1 MYLNSHEWKNINWKN
16 MRLTVWI
23 QLVFTS
29 CLIAQQVNISRDINV
44 RNDFAYD
51 VLAIEN
57 EIVFFRDKG
66 FEFYFD
72 LFDPNLEYR
81 RSVELVLDEK
91 KPMIENIHTIDS
103 FVQIIYAYRDGPDY
117 VARMV
122 RCDKRINVTDTL
134 ELMRG
139 AFLFSPGEMRSV
151 ISDDK
156 SRLALFAIDKSNL
169 FVVVIDTR
177 KMEVSAAI
185 DIEVPE
191 YRLYEQFQEA
201 AIANS
206 GQVFFLFEKNNES
219 WDKEK
224 HMMRLVMTEGNESYQ
239 HDLVCINTLN
249 SGVKMGVDNQ
259 NKAIAIAGLYGT
271 KNQNETEGYMIFSAA
286 FNELRNPQMRD
297 VQRFL
302 FDDNILVDL
311 NGIEK
316 KNKKNVLN
324 DFYTKTLIH
333 RRDGGVVL
341 VAELQRE
348 FTRRN
353 AGISNFDRSMAAS
366 RGYVDYYSEDLILF
380 SLQAD
385 GNLFWRKVLFKKQF
399 SQDDEGIY
407 SSFFMMKAPS
417 QVHFIFNDEIKNNN
431 TVSEYVIDPLGNYR
445 RSSLLSTEYKNLK
458 LRFQEAVQTSSTS
471 FVVPSEKNGRINLV
485 KISF

>member
-1 MYLNSHEWKNINWKN
+1 MRENKNWRNIG
-16 MRLTVWI
+16 LTIWMQAIMVVGA
-23 QLVFTS
+23 L
-29 CLIAQQVNISRDINV
+29 CQQVNISRDINV

-51 VLAIEN
+51 ILNVKD
-57 EIVFFRDKG
+57 EILFFRDKG

-72 LFDPNLEYR
+72 LFDANLEYK

-103 FVQIIYAYRDGPDY
+103 FVQIIYAYRDGVDY

-122 RCDKRINVTDTL
+122 RCDKRVNIQDTL
-134 ELMRG
+134 ELIRG
-139 AFLFSPGEMRSV
+139 PFLFSPGELRTV
-151 ISDDK
+151 ISEDK
-156 SRLALFAIDKSNL
+156 SHLALFAIDKSKL
-169 FVVVIDTR
+169 FVIIIDTR
-177 KMEVSAAI
+177 QMAVKAAVDMEVS
-185 DIEVPE
+185 E
-191 YRLYEQFQEA
+191 YRLYEHFQEA
-201 AIANS
+201 TIANT

-224 HMMRLVMTEGNESYQ
+224 HMMRLIMVEDVNAYQ
-239 HDLVCINTLN
+239 HDLVCINTVN
-249 SGVKMGVDNQ
+249 SGVKLGVDNL
-259 NKAIAIAGLYGT
+259 NTAVSIVGLYGT
-271 KNQNETEGYMIFSAA
+271 KDVNETEGYLFFSDS

-297 VQRFL
+297 VQQFL

-311 NGIEK
+311 NGVEK

-324 DFYTKTLIH
+324 DFFTKTLIH
-333 RRDGGVVL
+333 RKDGGVVI

-348 FTRRN
+348 YARRN
-353 AGISNFDRSMAAS
+353 AGISNFDRAMAAS

-380 SLQAD
+380 SLQPD

-407 SSFFMMKAPS
+407 SSFFTLKAPS
-417 QVHFIFNDEIKNNN
+417 QIHFIFNDEIKNNN

-458 LRFQEAVQTSSTS
+458 LRFQEALQTSATS
-471 FVVPSEKNGRINLV
+471 FVVPSEKNGKINLV
-485 KISF
+485 KITF